1 MQMHV
6 KGLYTIKYIKWPRL
20 ATSHQCPLLPGNTAG
35 LCFPTFLSVIY
46 MPINMTEL
54 KSLEY
59 EHTEVMYATS
69 TPYTKSSTRPTI
81 IFLLA

>member
-1 MQMHV
+1 
-6 KGLYTIKYIKWPRL
+6 
-20 ATSHQCPLLPGNTAG
+20 
-35 LCFPTFLSVIY
+35 
-46 MPINMTEL
+46 MTEL

-81 IFLLA
+81 IFLLAWRESLFEDNSSFALKVKQLP